1 MRLSS
6 LQKYI
11 LTAAREAKGKF
22 GRERLMKFYADQSD
36 GPSRKEQMDAVT
48 KALERMIDR
57 ELMTGYGVRTPHKWY
72 IKEIKLTPKGR
83 KTAKN
88 LLGEQMK
95 LKIVN

>member
-22 GRERLMKFYADQSD
+22 GRERLMKFFEERADEQ
-36 GPSRKEQMDAVT
+36 SRKEKMDSLT

-83 KTAKN
+83 KLAKKIY
-88 LLGEQMK
+88 GEQQT
-95 LKIVN
+95 LWQ

>member
-22 GRERLMKFYADQSD
+22 GRERLMKFYAEGSD
-36 GPSRKEQMDAVT
+36 GPSHKEQMDAVT

-57 ELMTGYGVRTPHKWY
+57 ELMTGYGVRTPHKWF

-83 KTAKN
+83 KLAKKIY
-88 LLGEQMK
+88 GEQQS
-95 LKIVN
+95 LWQ